1 MPELFISARPIA
13 SETQAMVLAV
23 NWPPQAPA
31 LGQATRSRMSSA
43 ASDMVPFWLRPTA
56 SNMSCTV
63 RSRVRKSSG
72 ISSSIGALPG
82 RIEPP

>member
-1 MPELFISARPIA
+1 MPLEFISASPIA

-23 NWPPQAPA
+23 NCPPQAPA
-31 LGQATRSRMSSA
+31 EGQATRSSASSA
-43 ASDMVPFWLRPTA
+43 LSDICAFWCQPTA

-63 RSRVRKSSG
+63 RSRLRNSSG
-72 ISSSIGALPG
+72 ISGICGALPG